1 MRSAKSTLILLV
13 FASLLSACGLKG
25 ALYLPEDEQ
34 TTESAA
40 DLTEETKKQ
49 REAKEE
55 SEGGI

>member
-34 TTESAA
+34 TTEAAA

-55 SEGGI
+55 NEGNI